1 MIMTPHNPP
10 HIAAFLD
17 HVPEIDNRAFI
28 APTAAVVGAVRI
40 GANSSICYQVTVF
53 GDNNYIIIGTGT
65 NIQDN
70 SCIHISSREFPTI
83 IGNYVSVGHSALV
96 HACTLEDHSFVG
108 MGAIVMDGAVIES
121 DAMLAAGAMLT
132 PGKRIPSGELW
143 AGRPARKMRMLT
155 PQDIADN
162 RRIARHYIE
171 VGRAHKYGTDGAPF
185 HDMHSHPLPP
195 R

>member
-1 MIMTPHNPP
+1 MMINLQNPP

-17 HVPEIDNRAFI
+17 HVPEIDDRAFI

-40 GANSSICYQVTVF
+40 GADSSIWYQVTVR
-53 GDNNYIIIGTGT
+53 GDNNYVIIGAGT

-83 IGNYVSVGHSALV
+83 IGNNVSVGHSALV
-96 HACTLEDHSFVG
+96 HACTLEDYSFVG

-121 DAMLAAGAMLT
+121 GAMLAAGAMLT
-132 PGKRIPSGELW
+132 TGKRIPSGELW
-143 AGRPARKMRMLT
+143 AGRPARKMRILT
-155 PQDIADN
+155 PEDIADN
-162 RRIARHYIE
+162 HRIVRHYIE
-171 VGRAHKYGTDGAPF
+171 VGRAHKYGTNGAPF

>member
-1 MIMTPHNPP
+1 MMNPLNPP
-10 HIAAFLD
+10 YIAAFLD
-17 HVPEIDNRAFI
+17 HEPEIDDRAFI

-40 GANSSICYQVTVF
+40 GAYSSIWYQVTVR
-53 GDNNYIIIGTGT
+53 GDNNYIIIGTGS

-83 IGNYVSVGHSALV
+83 IGNNVSVGHSALV
-96 HACTLEDHSFVG
+96 HACTLEDYSFVG

-121 DAMLAAGAMLT
+121 GAMLAAGGMLT

-143 AGRPARKMRMLT
+143 AGRPARKMRILT
-155 PQDIADN
+155 SEDIADN
-162 RRIARHYIE
+162 HRIARHYIE
-171 VGRAHKYGTDGAPF
+171 VGRAHKYGTNGAPF

>member
-1 MIMTPHNPP
+1 MIMSPHNPP

-17 HVPEIDNRAFI
+17 HVPEIDDRAFI

-40 GANSSICYQVTVF
+40 GADSSIWYQVTVR
-53 GDNNYIIIGTGT
+53 GDNNYIIIGAGA

-70 SCIHISSREFPTI
+70 SCVHISSHEFPTI

-96 HACTLEDHSFVG
+96 HACKLEDHSFVG

-162 RRIARHYIE
+162 RKIARHYIE
-171 VGRAHKYGTDGAPF
+171 VGRAHKYGIDGAPF
-185 HDMHSHPLPP
+185 HDLHSHPLPP

>member
-1 MIMTPHNPP
+1 MSSPTPP

-17 HVPEIDNRAFI
+17 HSPEIDDHAFI
-28 APTAAVVGAVRI
+28 APTAAVIGAVRI
-40 GANSSICYQVTVF
+40 GAGSSIWYQVTVR
-53 GDNNYIIIGTGT
+53 GDNNYITIGTGT

-108 MGAIVMDGAVIES
+108 MGAIVMDGAVIER
-121 DAMLAAGAMLT
+121 DAMLAAGALLT
-132 PGKRIPSGELW
+132 PGTRIPSGELW
-143 AGRPARKMRMLT
+143 AGRPATKMRMLT
-155 PQDIADN
+155 AQDIADN
-162 RRIARHYIE
+162 RSIARHYIE
-171 VGRAHKYGTDGAPF
+171 VGRAHKQGIDGAPYQ
-185 HDMHSHPLPP
+185 DMHSHPLPP

>member
-1 MIMTPHNPP
+1 MSSPTPP

-17 HVPEIDNRAFI
+17 HSPEIDDRAFI

-40 GANSSICYQVTVF
+40 EADSSIWNQVTVR
-53 GDNNYIIIGTGT
+53 GDNNYIVIGTGT

-70 SCIHISSREFPTI
+70 SCIHISSREFPTL

-108 MGAIVMDGAVIES
+108 MGAIVMDGAVMES

-143 AGRPARKMRMLT
+143 AGRPARKLRMLT
-155 PQDIADN
+155 SQDIADN
-162 RRIARHYIE
+162 RKIARHYIE

-185 HDMHSHPLPP
+185 HDMHSQPLPP
-195 R
+195 K

>member
-1 MIMTPHNPP
+1 MMMNPHNPP

-17 HVPEIDNRAFI
+17 HVPEIDDRAFI

-40 GANSSICYQVTVF
+40 GADSSIWYQVTVR

-70 SCIHISSREFPTI
+70 SCIHISSREFPTL

-108 MGAIVMDGAVIES
+108 MGAIVMDGAVMES

-143 AGRPARKMRMLT
+143 AGRPARKLRMLT

-162 RRIARHYIE
+162 RKIARHYIE

-185 HDMHSHPLPP
+185 HDMHSHPLPSE
-195 R
+195 

>member
-1 MIMTPHNPP
+1 MMNPLNQP
-10 HIAAFLD
+10 YIAAFLD
-17 HVPEIDNRAFI
+17 HVPEIDDRAFI

-40 GANSSICYQVTVF
+40 GADSSIWYQVTVR
-53 GDNNYIIIGTGT
+53 GDNNYVIIGAGT

-83 IGNYVSVGHSALV
+83 IGNNVSVGHSALV

-121 DAMLAAGAMLT
+121 GAMLAAGAMLT
-132 PGKRIPSGELW
+132 TGKRIPSGELW
-143 AGRPARKMRMLT
+143 AGRPARKMRILT

-162 RRIARHYIE
+162 LRIARHYIE
-171 VGRAHKYGTDGAPF
+171 VGRAHKYGTDGGPF
-185 HDMHSHPLPP
+185 HDMHCHPLPP

>member
-1 MIMTPHNPP
+1 MIMTPHDLP

-17 HVPEIDNRAFI
+17 HVPEIDDRAFV

-40 GANSSICYQVTVF
+40 GADSSIWYQVTVR
-53 GDNNYIIIGTGT
+53 GDNNFIIIGTGT

-70 SCIHISSREFPTI
+70 SCIHISSHEFPTI
-83 IGNYVSVGHSALV
+83 IGNYVSVGHSTLV
-96 HACTLEDHSFVG
+96 HACKLEDHSFVG
-108 MGAIVMDGAVIES
+108 MGAIVMDSAVIEG

-155 PQDIADN
+155 RQDIADN
-162 RRIARHYIE
+162 RKIARHYIE
-171 VGRAHKYGTDGAPF
+171 VGRAHKFGTDGAPF

-195 R
+195 K

>member
-1 MIMTPHNPP
+1 MMNPLNPP
-10 HIAAFLD
+10 YISAFLD
-17 HVPEIDNRAFI
+17 HEPEIDDRAFI

-40 GANSSICYQVTVF
+40 GAYSSIWYQVTVR

-83 IGNYVSVGHSALV
+83 IGNNVSVGHSALV
-96 HACTLEDHSFVG
+96 HACTLEDYSFVG

-121 DAMLAAGAMLT
+121 DAMLAAGGMLT

-143 AGRPARKMRMLT
+143 AGRPARKMRILT
-155 PQDIADN
+155 SEDIADN
-162 RRIARHYIE
+162 HRIARHYIE
-171 VGRAHKYGTDGAPF
+171 VGRAHKYGTNGAPF

>member
-1 MIMTPHNPP
+1 MSSPTPP

-17 HVPEIDNRAFI
+17 HSPEIDDHAFI
-28 APTAAVVGAVRI
+28 APTAAVIGAVRI
-40 GANSSICYQVTVF
+40 GAGSSIWYQVTVR
-53 GDNNYIIIGTGT
+53 GDNNYITIGTGT

-108 MGAIVMDGAVIES
+108 MGAIVMDGAVIER
-121 DAMLAAGAMLT
+121 DAMLAAGALLT
-132 PGKRIPSGELW
+132 PGTRIPSGELW
-143 AGRPARKMRMLT
+143 AGRPATKMRMLT

-162 RRIARHYIE
+162 RSIARHYIE
-171 VGRAHKYGTDGAPF
+171 VGRAHKQGIDGGPYQ
-185 HDMHSHPLPP
+185 DMHSHPLPP

>member
-1 MIMTPHNPP
+1 MMNPLNPP
-10 HIAAFLD
+10 YISAFLD
-17 HVPEIDNRAFI
+17 HEPEIDDRAFI

-40 GANSSICYQVTVF
+40 GAHSSIWYQVTVR

-83 IGNYVSVGHSALV
+83 IGNNVSVGHSALV
-96 HACTLEDHSFVG
+96 HACTLEDYSFVG

-121 DAMLAAGAMLT
+121 GAMLAAGAMLT

-143 AGRPARKMRMLT
+143 AGRPARKMRILT
-155 PQDIADN
+155 PEDIADN
-162 RRIARHYIE
+162 HRIARHYIE
-171 VGRAHKYGTDGAPF
+171 VGRAHKYGTNGAPF

>member
-1 MIMTPHNPP
+1 MSSPNPP

-17 HVPEIDNRAFI
+17 HSPEIDDHAFI
-28 APTAAVVGAVRI
+28 APTAAVIGAVRI
-40 GANSSICYQVTVF
+40 GAGSSIWYQVTVR
-53 GDNNYIIIGTGT
+53 GDNNYITIGTGT

-108 MGAIVMDGAVIES
+108 MGAIVMDGAVIER
-121 DAMLAAGAMLT
+121 DAMLAAGALLT
-132 PGKRIPSGELW
+132 PGTRIPSGELW
-143 AGRPARKMRMLT
+143 AGRPATKMRMLT

-162 RRIARHYIE
+162 RSIARHYIE
-171 VGRAHKYGTDGAPF
+171 VGRAHKQGIDGAPYQ
-185 HDMHSHPLPP
+185 DMHSHPLPP

>member
-1 MIMTPHNPP
+1 MMINLQNSP

-17 HVPEIDNRAFI
+17 HVPEIDDRAFI

-40 GANSSICYQVTVF
+40 NADSSIWYQVTVR
-53 GDNNYIIIGTGT
+53 GDNNFIIIGAGT

-108 MGAIVMDGAVIES
+108 MGAIVMDGAVMES

-143 AGRPARKMRMLT
+143 AGRPARKLRMLT
-155 PQDIADN
+155 SQNIADN

-185 HDMHSHPLPP
+185 HVMHSHPLPP
-195 R
+195 K

>member
-1 MIMTPHNPP
+1 MSSPTPP

-17 HVPEIDNRAFI
+17 HSPEIDDHAFI
-28 APTAAVVGAVRI
+28 APTAAVIGAVRI
-40 GANSSICYQVTVF
+40 GAGSSIWYQVTVR
-53 GDNNYIIIGTGT
+53 GDNNYITIGTGT

-108 MGAIVMDGAVIES
+108 MGAIVMDGAVIER
-121 DAMLAAGAMLT
+121 DAMLAAGALLT

-143 AGRPARKMRMLT
+143 AGRPATKMRRLT
-155 PQDIADN
+155 PQDIAYN
-162 RRIARHYIE
+162 RSIAQHYIE
-171 VGRAHKYGTDGAPF
+171 VGRAHKQGIDGAPYQ
-185 HDMHSHPLPP
+185 DMHSHPLPP

>member
-1 MIMTPHNPP
+1 MINLQNPP

-17 HVPEIDNRAFI
+17 HVPEIDDRAFI

-40 GANSSICYQVTVF
+40 DADSSIWYQVTVR

-108 MGAIVMDGAVIES
+108 MGAIVMDGTVMEC

-143 AGRPARKMRMLT
+143 AGRPARKLRMLT
-155 PQDIADN
+155 PKEIAEN

-171 VGRAHKYGTDGAPF
+171 VGRAHKYGPDGAPF
-185 HDMHSHPLPP
+185 HNMHSHPLPTK
-195 R
+195 

>member
-1 MIMTPHNPP
+1 MMNSHNPP

-17 HVPEIDNRAFI
+17 HVPEIDDCAFI

-40 GANSSICYQVTVF
+40 GADSSIWYQVTVR
-53 GDNNYIIIGTGT
+53 GDNNYIIIGAGT

-70 SCIHISSREFPTI
+70 SCIHISSHEFPTI
-83 IGNYVSVGHSALV
+83 IGDHVSVGHSALV

-121 DAMLAAGAMLT
+121 GAMLAAGAMLT
-132 PGKRIPSGELW
+132 SRKRIPSGELW

-162 RRIARHYIE
+162 HRIARHYIE
-171 VGRAHKYGTDGAPF
+171 VGRAHKYGADGAPF
-185 HDMHSHPLPP
+185 HDMYSHPLPP
-195 R
+195 K

>member
-1 MIMTPHNPP
+1 MSSPTPP

-17 HVPEIDNRAFI
+17 HSPEIDDHAFI
-28 APTAAVVGAVRI
+28 APTAAVIGAVRI
-40 GANSSICYQVTVF
+40 GAGSSIWYQVTVR
-53 GDNNYIIIGTGT
+53 GDNNYITIGTGT

-70 SCIHISSREFPTI
+70 SCIHISSRDFPTI

-108 MGAIVMDGAVIES
+108 MGAIVMDGAVIER
-121 DAMLAAGAMLT
+121 DAMLAAGALLT
-132 PGKRIPSGELW
+132 PGTRIPSGELW
-143 AGRPARKMRMLT
+143 AGRPATKMRMLT

-171 VGRAHKYGTDGAPF
+171 VGRAHKQGIDGAPYQ
-185 HDMHSHPLPP
+185 DMHSHPLPP

>member
-1 MIMTPHNPP
+1 MSSYNTP

-17 HVPEIDNRAFI
+17 HMPEIDDRAFI

-40 GANSSICYQVTVF
+40 GAGSSIWYQVTVR
-53 GDNNYIIIGTGT
+53 GDNNYVTIGAGT

-83 IGNYVSVGHSALV
+83 IGDYVSVGHSTLV
-96 HACTLEDHSFVG
+96 HACKLGDHSFVG

-143 AGRPARKMRMLT
+143 AGRPARKMRTLT
-155 PQDIADN
+155 PQDISDN
-162 RRIARHYIE
+162 RRIALHYIE

-185 HDMHSHPLPP
+185 HDIHSHPLPP
-195 R
+195 K

>member
-1 MIMTPHNPP
+1 MIMSPHNPP

-17 HVPEIDNRAFI
+17 HVPEIDDRAFI

-40 GANSSICYQVTVF
+40 GAYSSIWYQVTVR

-70 SCIHISSREFPTI
+70 SCIHISSHEFPTI

-96 HACTLEDHSFVG
+96 HACTLEDRSFVG

-143 AGRPARKMRMLT
+143 AGQPARKMRMLT
-155 PQDIADN
+155 PQDIAEN
-162 RRIARHYIE
+162 HRIARHYIE
-171 VGRAHKYGTDGAPF
+171 VGRAHKYGADGAPF

>member
-1 MIMTPHNPP
+1 MMMSPHNPP
-10 HIAAFLD
+10 HIASFLD
-17 HVPEIDNRAFI
+17 HVPEIDDCAFI

-40 GANSSICYQVTVF
+40 GADSSIWYQVTVR

-143 AGRPARKMRMLT
+143 AGRPARKMRILT

-162 RRIARHYIE
+162 LRIARHYIE

>member
-1 MIMTPHNPP
+1 MMNPLNP
-10 HIAAFLD
+10 AHIAAFLD
-17 HVPEIDNRAFI
+17 HVPEIDDRAFI

-40 GANSSICYQVTVF
+40 GADSSIWYQVTVR
-53 GDNNYIIIGTGT
+53 GDNNYVIIGAGT

-83 IGNYVSVGHSALV
+83 IGNNVSVGHSALV

-121 DAMLAAGAMLT
+121 GAMLAAGAMLT
-132 PGKRIPSGELW
+132 TGKRIPSGELW
-143 AGRPARKMRMLT
+143 GGRPARKMRILT

-162 RRIARHYIE
+162 LRIARHYIE

-185 HDMHSHPLPP
+185 HEMHSYPLPP

>member
-1 MIMTPHNPP
+1 MMMTPPNPP

-17 HVPEIDNRAFI
+17 HMPEIDNRAFI

-40 GANSSICYQVTVF
+40 GADSSIWYQVTVR

-96 HACTLEDHSFVG
+96 HACTLENHSFVG

-143 AGRPARKMRMLT
+143 AGRPAGKMRMLT
-155 PQDIADN
+155 PQDIAEN

-171 VGRAHKYGTDGAPF
+171 VGRAHKNGTDGAPF
-185 HDMHSHPLPP
+185 HDMHSHHLPP
-195 R
+195 E

>member
-1 MIMTPHNPP
+1 MSSPTPP
-10 HIAAFLD
+10 HVAAFLD
-17 HVPEIDNRAFI
+17 HSPEIADRAFI
-28 APTAAVVGAVRI
+28 APTAAVIGAVRI
-40 GANSSICYQVTVF
+40 EADSSIWYQVTVR
-53 GDNNYIIIGTGT
+53 GDNNYITIGTGT

-70 SCIHISSREFPTI
+70 SCIHINSREFPTI

-108 MGAIVMDGAVIES
+108 MGAIVMDGAVIER
-121 DAMLAAGAMLT
+121 DAMLAAGALLT
-132 PGKRIPSGELW
+132 PRKRIPSGELW
-143 AGRPARKMRMLT
+143 AGRPATKMRMLT

-171 VGRAHKYGTDGAPF
+171 VGRAHKQGIDGSPYQ
-185 HDMHSHPLPP
+185 DMHSHPLPP

>member
-1 MIMTPHNPP
+1 MITSPHNPP

-17 HVPEIDNRAFI
+17 HMPEIDDRAFI

-40 GANSSICYQVTVF
+40 GADSSIWYQVTVR
-53 GDNNYIIIGTGT
+53 GDNNYIIIGSGA

-70 SCIHISSREFPTI
+70 SCIHISSHEFPTI

-96 HACTLEDHSFVG
+96 HACKLEDHSFVG

-155 PQDIADN
+155 PQDIAEN
-162 RRIARHYIE
+162 HRIARHYIE
-171 VGRAHKYGTDGAPF
+171 VGRAHKYGADGAPF

>member
-1 MIMTPHNPP
+1 MMNPLNPP
-10 HIAAFLD
+10 YIAAFLD
-17 HVPEIDNRAFI
+17 HEPEIDDRAFI
-28 APTAAVVGAVRI
+28 APTAAVVGAVRV
-40 GANSSICYQVTVF
+40 GAYSSIWYQVTVR

-83 IGNYVSVGHSALV
+83 IGNNVSVGHSALV

-121 DAMLAAGAMLT
+121 GAMLAAGAMLT
-132 PGKRIPSGELW
+132 TGKRIPSGELW
-143 AGRPARKMRMLT
+143 GGRPARKMRILT

-162 RRIARHYIE
+162 LRIARHYIE
-171 VGRAHKYGTDGAPF
+171 VGRAHKYGTDGGPF
-185 HDMHSHPLPP
+185 HDMHCHPLPP

>member
-1 MIMTPHNPP
+1 MMNPLNPP
-10 HIAAFLD
+10 YIAAFLA
-17 HVPEIDNRAFI
+17 HEPEIDDRAFI

-40 GANSSICYQVTVF
+40 GAYSSIWYQVTVR

-83 IGNYVSVGHSALV
+83 IGNNVSVGHSALV
-96 HACTLEDHSFVG
+96 HACTLEDYSFVG

-121 DAMLAAGAMLT
+121 GAMLAAGGMLT

-143 AGRPARKMRMLT
+143 AGRPARKMRILT
-155 PQDIADN
+155 SEDIADN
-162 RRIARHYIE
+162 HRIARHYIE
-171 VGRAHKYGTDGAPF
+171 VGRAHKYGTNGAPF

>member
-1 MIMTPHNPP
+1 MMNHHTPP
-10 HIAAFLD
+10 HIASFLD
-17 HVPEIDNRAFI
+17 HMPEIDDRAFI

-40 GANSSICYQVTVF
+40 GQDSSIWYQVTVR

-70 SCIHISSREFPTI
+70 SCIHISSHEFPTI
-83 IGNYVSVGHSALV
+83 IGNHVSVGHSALV

-108 MGAIVMDGAVIES
+108 MGAIVMDGAVLES
-121 DAMLAAGAMLT
+121 HTMLAAGAMLT

-155 PQDIADN
+155 PQDIAEN
-162 RRIARHYIE
+162 RRIAKHYTE
-171 VGRAHKYGTDGAPF
+171 VSRAHKYGTDGAPF
-185 HDMHSHPLPP
+185 RDMHSHPLPP

>member
-1 MIMTPHNPP
+1 MSSPTPP

-17 HVPEIDNRAFI
+17 HSPEIDDRAFI
-28 APTAAVVGAVRI
+28 APTAAVIGAVRI
-40 GANSSICYQVTVF
+40 GADSSIWYQVTVR
-53 GDNNYIIIGTGT
+53 GDNNYITIGTGS

-70 SCIHISSREFPTI
+70 SCIHISSREFPTV

-96 HACTLEDHSFVG
+96 HACRLEDHSFVG
-108 MGAIVMDGAVIES
+108 MGAIVMDGAVIEPTG
-121 DAMLAAGAMLT
+121 MLAAGAMLT
-132 PGKRIPSGELW
+132 PGKVIPAGELW
-143 AGRPARKMRMLT
+143 AGRPATKMRMLT

-171 VGRAHKYGTDGAPF
+171 VGRAHKQGIDGAPYQ
-185 HDMHSHPLPP
+185 DMHSHPLPP

>member
-1 MIMTPHNPP
+1 MMKNSLNPP

-17 HVPEIDNRAFI
+17 HMPEINDHAFI
-28 APTAAVVGAVRI
+28 APTAAVVGSVRI
-40 GANSSICYQVTVF
+40 GADSSIWYQVTVR

-70 SCIHISSREFPTI
+70 SCIHISSHEFPTI
-83 IGNYVSVGHSALV
+83 IGDRVSVGHSALV

-121 DAMLAAGAMLT
+121 DSMLAAGAMLT

-143 AGRPARKMRMLT
+143 AGRPARKLRMLT

-162 RRIARHYIE
+162 RKIAGHYIE

-195 R
+195 K

>member
-1 MIMTPHNPP
+1 MTSFNTPY
-10 HIAAFLD
+10 IAAFLD
-17 HVPEIDNRAFI
+17 HIPEIDNQAFI

-40 GANSSICYQVTVF
+40 GAGSSIWYQVTVR
-53 GDNNYIIIGTGT
+53 GDNNYVIIGTGT

-83 IGNYVSVGHSALV
+83 IGDYVSVGHSALV
-96 HACTLEDHSFVG
+96 HACKLGDHSFVG

-132 PGKRIPSGELW
+132 RGKRIPSGELW
-143 AGRPARKMRMLT
+143 AGRPAKKMRTLT
-155 PQDIADN
+155 SQDIADN
-162 RRIARHYIE
+162 RRIAKHYIE

-195 R
+195 I